1 MDVVATAGHVD
12 HGKSALVRALTGR
25 DPDRYAEEHRRG
37 MTLDLGFAWT
47 TLPSG
52 REMAF
57 VDVPGHERFVAT
69 MLAGVGPVP
78 AILLVVAADE
88 GWQQQTEEHVA
99 ALDALGAREGLIV
112 VTKSDRADAQPVI
125 EQVQER
131 LAGMTLADLPA
142 VAVSSLTGLGM
153 TELRDALD
161 ALADRLAAPDPSA
174 PVRLWVD
181 RSFTIRGAGT
191 VVTGT
196 LGAGSLSVGDE
207 LVVVPSGQRVT
218 VKGLQSQERAE
229 SHLIPVSRA
238 AVNLRG
244 VDREA
249 VGRGDALVTP
259 GAWTMTAEV
268 DVSLAVGQP
277 RLPAELV
284 VHIGS
289 AAVPARVRPLDP
301 TVTRL
306 RLRHAL
312 PLHVGDRL
320 LLRDPG
326 SRVVTAADVVDVAP
340 LPLTRRGA
348 AARLAQSLA
357 ADPSAAG
364 AVQRRGAV
372 RADELV
378 AAGYDE
384 KLAAPGERIGEWW
397 VDPAM
402 PARWREA
409 VAEHLAGLDAETALL
424 GIPLD
429 ELRRRAGIPE
439 PALLDELVIDPRW
452 VVADGRVRPAAVA
465 EPELPELAA
474 LVDRLR
480 RDPLDAP
487 PADELAIAPSALAHG
502 VRTRRLLHL
511 GRGVYVS
518 PLAPDHAIE
527 VLTGLPQPFTM
538 SEARQA
544 LGVSRRVC
552 VPLLEHLD
560 ALRRTRRVDDTH
572 RQVIGRD

>member
-78 AILLVVAADE
+78 AVLLVVAADE
-88 GWQQQTEEHVA
+88 GWQPQTGEHVA
-99 ALDALGAREGLIV
+99 ALDALGAGEGLV
-112 VTKSDRADAQPVI
+112 VVSKSDRADPRPVI

-131 LAGMTLADLPA
+131 LAGTTLADLPA
-142 VAVSSLTGLGM
+142 VAVSSLTGAGM
-153 TELRDALD
+153 VELREALD
-161 ALADRLAAPDPSA
+161 ELADRLPAPDPAA

-196 LGAGSLSVGDE
+196 LGAGSLSVGDD
-207 LVVVPSGQRVT
+207 LLVVPSGQRVT
-218 VKGLQSQERAE
+218 VRGLQSRERTEPRLA
-229 SHLIPVSRA
+229 PVSRA

-244 VDREA
+244 VDRDSI
-249 VGRGDALVTP
+249 GRGDALVTP
-259 GAWTMTAEV
+259 GAWTVTGEV
-268 DVSLAVGQP
+268 DVLLAAGRT

-301 TVTRL
+301 AVTRL
-306 RLRHAL
+306 RLRHPL

-326 SRVVTAADVVDVAP
+326 SRVVTAADVVDVSP
-340 LPLTRRGA
+340 LPLARRGA
-348 AARLAQSLA
+348 AGHLAESLA

-364 AVQRRGAV
+364 AVRRRGAV

-384 KLAAPGERIGEWW
+384 TLAPAGDRLGGWW

-402 PARWREA
+402 PARWRDA
-409 VAEHLAGLDAETALL
+409 VAKQLAGLDTEAALI
-424 GIPLD
+424 GIPTE
-429 ELRRRAGIPE
+429 ELRRRAGIPA
-439 PALLDELVIDPRW
+439 PALLDELLTDPRW
-452 VVADGRVRPAAVA
+452 VVVDGRVRPVAAI
-465 EPELPELAA
+465 EPELPELTA
-474 LVDRLR
+474 LLDRLR
-480 RDPLDAP
+480 SDPLDAP
-487 PADELAIAPSALAHG
+487 PADQLEIAPSVLAHG
-502 VRTRRLLHL
+502 VRSGLLLHL

-518 PLAPDHAIE
+518 PLAPDHTVD
-527 VLTGLPQPFTM
+527 VLAGLPQPFTM

-544 LGVSRRVC
+544 LGISRRVC
-552 VPLLEHLD
+552 VPLLEHMD
-560 ALRRTRRVDDTH
+560 GLRRTRRVDDTH
-572 RQVIGRD
+572 RQVVGRD